1 MSTIGAE
8 TNNKQLHFETAS
20 ILKNNPPN
28 GIEQISSKEKKSIKK
43 LLPLDLK
50 EIHTRGRN

>member
-1 MSTIGAE
+1 MSTIGAK
-8 TNNKQLHFETAS
+8 TNNKQLKCETTS

-28 GIEQISSKEKKSIKK
+28 AIEQISSKEKKSIKK

-50 EIHTRGRN
+50 ELHTRGRN

>member
-8 TNNKQLHFETAS
+8 TNNRQLHFETAS

-28 GIEQISSKEKKSIKK
+28 VTEQISSKEKKSIKK

-50 EIHTRGRN
+50 ELHTRGRN